1 MTSSSGSAVQNSEAR
16 RVGFNLPERSRNAA
30 IASNARWGGFRHER
44 HRRTPPRMRER
55 MLREI
60 SLHASLPSCAMQ
72 EGNFC
77 SPENLYLKCVDFTET
92 TPILGLKRFRIR
104 HLDRCDRAEPL
115 SPPWK
120 A

>member
-1 MTSSSGSAVQNSEAR
+1 
-16 RVGFNLPERSRNAA
+16 
-30 IASNARWGGFRHER
+30 
-44 HRRTPPRMRER
+44 MRER

-60 SLHASLPSCAMQ
+60 SLHASFPSCAMQ

-104 HLDRCDRAEPL
+104 NLDSCAWTGGVDATSGEIWQSFL
-115 SPPWK
+115 
-120 A
+120 